1 MPENKQKS
9 KKSSAT
15 TKTVPASKPKAKP
28 MPKPMAKSAKKPV
41 NKTAKK
47 RSGGSATDSYG
58 LFVPLKDIHNTND
71 LNFNKQFK
79 YAEIDRVGKVVQS
92 NFGI

>member
-9 KKSSAT
+9 KTATKAKMPSAAAA
-15 TKTVPASKPKAKP
+15 KKQKPKQKQKA
-28 MPKPMAKSAKKPV
+28 AKKPV

-58 LFVPLKDIHNTND
+58 LFVPLKDINNTSD